1 MARKP
6 KEIKRPVGV
15 TPKEIDWEI
24 VDEYLIAGCPGS
36 KIADVL
42 GIHPD
47 TLYHRCEQEK
57 GANFSAYAQKK
68 KSKGDFILQKVQF
81 DKAIGASDKGDNTLL
96 IWLGKV
102 RLEQRETQQI
112 AVSAETSKNFES
124 VMNQL
129 DELQKTRH
137 TSSSMNSPEE

>member
-6 KEIKRPVGV
+6 KEIKRLQGRPEA
-15 TPKEIDWEI
+15 EIDWAL
-24 VDEYLIAGCPGS
+24 VDEYLKAGCTGTEIAG
-36 KIADVL
+36 VL
-42 GIHPD
+42 GVCPE
-47 TLYHRCEQEK
+47 TLYTKCQSTH
-57 GANFSAYAQKK
+57 NLVFSVYSQQKK
-68 KSKGDFILQKVQF
+68 QGGDGVLRKAQY
-81 DKAIGASDKGDNTLL
+81 DKAISGDNTLL

-129 DELQKTRH
+129 EELQQNGH
-137 TSSSMNSPEE
+137 NPSSMNSPEE